1 MSEKTTFVVK
11 EDPTNP
17 EERIIE
23 FPEGFLESM
32 GWLEGDDLVWEIR
45 DKQVLLINKSKDE
58 RDKKTP

>member
-11 EDPTNP
+11 EDPINP
-17 EERIIE
+17 KERIIE